1 VRVAVDL
8 VYFTGR
14 KGGTETYARSLYA
27 AIGRTHP
34 DVELVGL
41 VNTEMRHAKPDWFP
55 GETLSLPVTGEN
67 RVAWALAENTLVP
80 AAALWARADVLH
92 CPANFGPALS
102 RTPVVLTVHDLLGFR
117 FPELVPNSGAR
128 GVQAL
133 TRSSVRGARTIV
145 TDSDASAADLR
156 AYLRVPRDR
165 IEVVPLAAA
174 GHPGTANG
182 RTENVRRPFLLSS
195 GNRLPHKNFDTL
207 LRALADFP
215 AAVRPRLVVPG
226 SHDDDPLAP
235 LVVELGLDGDVE
247 LLGWVD
253 ENKLDALY
261 RDATAYVLPS
271 RFEGFGLPV
280 LEAMTR
286 GCPVICSDIPVLRE
300 VGGDAALY
308 ADTRDSEA
316 LAAVINRVLADS
328 PLRERL
334 RTAGLEQAGRFSWE
348 QVADSTLA
356 AFARAAGERHRRR
369 NPRNARSSWPRP
381 AK

>member
-1 VRVAVDL
+1 MRVAVDL

-34 DVELVGL
+34 DIELVGL
-41 VNTEMRHAKPDWFP
+41 VNTEMRHEKPEWFP
-55 GETLSLPVTGEN
+55 GETVSLPVSGEN
-67 RVAWALAENTLVP
+67 RMAWALAENTLVP

-102 RTPVVLTVHDLLGFR
+102 RTPVVLTVHDLLSFR

-133 TRSSVRGARTIV
+133 TKSSVRGARTIV
-145 TDSDASAADLR
+145 TDSEASAADLR
-156 AYLRVPRDR
+156 AYLPAPGDR
-165 IEVVPLAAA
+165 IAVVPLAAT
-174 GHPGTANG
+174 GYPGTANK
-182 RTENVRRPFLLSS
+182 RTDNVSRPFLLSS

-207 LRALADFP
+207 LRALAALP

-235 LVVELGLDGDVE
+235 VVVELGLGDDVE

-253 ENKLDALY
+253 EDKLDALY
-261 RDATAYVLPS
+261 LDAAAYVLPS

-300 VGGDAALY
+300 VGGNAALY
-308 ADTRDSEA
+308 ADTRNSET
-316 LAAVINRVLADS
+316 LAAVINRVLADG

-348 QVADSTLA
+348 QVADSTVAVLT
-356 AFARAAGERHRRR
+356 RAAGRQRRSG
-369 NPRNARSSWPRP
+369 NPRNSSSSLRRP
-381 AK
+381 AE